1 MPVPTITSFE
11 KFNEDYLWDWCET
24 DAQRDHYIHKVPIQ
38 ELWQADAAA
47 LLTLPE
53 YLFSVFRYASLTVS
67 KTGFVVIDTN
77 KYGLSPALAGE
88 VVQAKIFFDR
98 IEFFYDHRAAGT
110 FRRSYKQN
118 DEVYDWTQYVST
130 LCKKP
135 RAIESTRFFHQMP
148 QQ

>member
-67 KTGFVVIDTN
+67 KTGFVV
-77 KYGLSPALAGE
+77 YGLSPALAGE

-98 IEFFYDHRAAGT
+98 IEFFHDHRAAGT

>member
-1 MPVPTITSFE
+1 M
-11 KFNEDYLWDWCET
+11 
-24 DAQRDHYIHKVPIQ
+24 
-38 ELWQADAAA
+38 
-47 LLTLPE
+47 
-53 YLFSVFRYASLTVS
+53 FRYASLTVS

-88 VVQAKIFFDR
+88 VVQAKIFFDH
-98 IEFFYDHRAAGT
+98 IEFFHDHSAAGT

-148 QQ
+148 QQWQTYLVSTQGKERKNALL